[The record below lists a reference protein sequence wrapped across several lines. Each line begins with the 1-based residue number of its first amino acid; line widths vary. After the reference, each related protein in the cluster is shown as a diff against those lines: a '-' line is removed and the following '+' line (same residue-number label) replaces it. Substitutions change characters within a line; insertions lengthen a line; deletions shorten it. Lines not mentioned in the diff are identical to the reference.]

1 MPPLVVA
8 AAGDTVP
15 SAADG
20 KLTAVTGKAD
30 ESTAWAFELNEKP
43 AVIGF
48 VSPFVSTRPRCAVTP
63 KTSHGLN
70 AAGPALDSQPGPP
83 PGPALHPHQLLVAST
98 GSPPVLFTPAPPFDT
113 IRLKWT
119 ASPPGTAPPLTEI
132 PSPALPWRS
141 LPTSVIALFG
151 FGTMPP
157 LSARLIAEKV
167 DPDTSLPLTSR
178 SALPPDRA
186 TPAPVFPVMVL
197 PDTTPWCTLR
207 SSMEPSFELV
217 LPVIEGPE
225 L

>member
-20 KLTAVTGKAD
+20 KLTAVAGKAD

-98 GSPPVLFTPAPPFDT
+98 DVD
-113 IRLKWT
+113 
-119 ASPPGTAPPLTEI
+119 PPLLS
-132 PSPALPWRS
+132 PSPALPTIRLTCAAS
-141 LPTSVIALFG
+141 GPLRRFAPIV
-151 FGTMPP
+151 MP
-157 LSARLIAEKV
+157 S
-167 DPDTSLPLTSR
+167 
-178 SALPPDRA
+178 PP
-186 TPAPVFPVMVL
+186 FPV
-197 PDTTPWCTLR
+197 
-207 SSMEPSFELV
+207 
-217 LPVIEGPE
+217 
-225 L
+225 